1 MVHLSIT
8 MDILVPSLSL
18 SVTLHPNYNMKMR
31 VQKSIAEL
39 MAGLHIYHTF
49 SGNIFLSNNN
59 WVWTIFKTSI
69 PDLIPDSPQYV
80 VFDCMGSKTHL
91 EHVS

>member
-1 MVHLSIT
+1 MEKN
-8 MDILVPSLSL
+8 ILVPSLFL
-18 SVTLHPNYNMKMR
+18 SVILHPNYNVKAR

-59 WVWTIFKTSI
+59 WVWSIFKTSI
-69 PDLIPDSPQYV
+69 PDLTPDSPQHT
-80 VFDCMGSKTHL
+80 VFDFTGSKTHL
-91 EHVS
+91 ECVS